1 MANFFKNNRLKA
13 ELNAIIYRIDSNL
26 SNNYKD
32 AAQDDLKEFDKR
44 FNEMVA
50 AGELSDKLRVQY
62 EVKLSSYKLKMK
74 GFTHKDQKATWI

>member
-1 MANFFKNNRLKA
+1 MANFFKNNRMKA

-32 AAQDDLKEFDKR
+32 AAQDDLKELDKR

-50 AGELSDKLRVQY
+50 VGELSDKLRVQY
-62 EVKLSSYKLKMK
+62 EVKLSAYKTKMK
-74 GFTHKDQKATWI
+74 GFTHKDQKATWT